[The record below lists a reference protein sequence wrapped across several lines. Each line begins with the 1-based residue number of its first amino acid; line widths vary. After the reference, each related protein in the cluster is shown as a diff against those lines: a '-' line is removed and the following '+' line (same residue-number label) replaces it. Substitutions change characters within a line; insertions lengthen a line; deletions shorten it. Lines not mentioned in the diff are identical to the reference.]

1 MNRKRQ
7 WAQIVFLAGVL
18 AISTVAQPVSTKRID
33 AVRQKALL
41 NKEVLENADFE
52 VIDAFWADALAELF
66 ILDDFSEIVTTRS
79 QIFACRGGAEPSQYS
94 AGFIRAAQKHL
105 TAAFDDVQNWETDKR
120 KTWMERNL
128 IVLTAQLQSPELLE
142 LGMRM
147 IGHENGTVRYWAVK
161 ALTNPGVVRQL
172 NADASLLAE
181 PAARIARQLETTAE
195 KETHPEILSLIAAFA
210 GQVNG
215 PQAKQLLTKIVD
227 LRTSVYEN
235 WTVKYEL
242 MDAKLLR
249 SLGSEILSP
258 VSQPNKAANSHR
270 FAQLYSYTM
279 QRFIL
284 GENILSDASKQ
295 QLASVLVEVEQSVLD
310 KLLGRPQSTIK
321 KAVEKILTRKTVE
334 QKDYSALEAEHDSL
348 LGTAARKGDLPAA
361 LNFDY
366 GKNPDG
372 SALTAPKKLGPPPP
386 AQPKTE
392 TTESEAKAAEPEAE
406 APESE
411 TEADEPETEAAETSG

>member
-1 MNRKRQ
+1 
-7 WAQIVFLAGVL
+7 
-18 AISTVAQPVSTKRID
+18 
-33 AVRQKALL
+33 
-41 NKEVLENADFE
+41 VLENADFE
-52 VIDAFWADALAELF
+52 IINAFWADALAELL
-66 ILDDFSEIVTTRS
+66 ILDNFSEIVATRS
-79 QIFACRGGAEPSQYS
+79 QIFACRGNPEPSQYS
-94 AGFIRAAQKHL
+94 AGFITSAQKHL

-120 KTWMERNL
+120 KTWIERNL
-128 IVLTAQLQSPELLE
+128 IILTAQLQSPELLE

-161 ALTNPGVVRQL
+161 TLTNLSVIRQL
-172 NADASLLAE
+172 NTDASLDTE
-181 PAARIARQLETTAE
+181 PADKIIRQLETTTE

-227 LRTSVYEN
+227 LRTIAYEN
-235 WTVKYEL
+235 RTVKYEL

-249 SLGSEILSP
+249 SLGREILSL
-258 VSQPNKAANSHR
+258 VSQPNKAANSRR
-270 FAQLYSYTM
+270 FAQLYSYAM

-334 QKDYSALEAEHDSL
+334 QTDYSALEAEHDSL

-372 SALTAPKKLGPPPP
+372 SALTAPKKLGPPPAP
-386 AQPKTE
+386 QPETE

-406 APESE
+406 APVSE
-411 TEADEPETEAAETSG
+411 TEADEPVTEAAGTSG